1 MPSKRIMI
9 VDDQRDVSRL
19 LQSALSSLKQDLK
32 IVEMPS
38 GEEAILEA
46 SRSKVDL
53 LVADYRLPGITG
65 IQLMKKIRALHPSAR
80 VILITGMTD
89 MKVRAEISQAGA
101 EAVFIKPIAIAE
113 FLDTVER
120 FLGLADT
127 LLPFEP
133 ILKTVEDHK
142 QPGLADQFS
151 ELRKK
156 LNAQAVLLLNDRG
169 RILACAG
176 ELPEKEIEA
185 SLVTTLMA
193 VFNASQKVA
202 QLLGHNTN
210 SSWHI
215 FDGGENDLLLFPL
228 DSTHAIM
235 LAGNK
240 LTDEEVIVRNVSQ
253 VSAARQAIEA
263 SLIELE
269 GPIIP
274 YIKEKPVE
282 IAIDSE
288 KEVKDEDLLPLLKVP
303 RKKIKTDEL
312 EAFWNDPVE
321 GQSVDPFHVDGLTFD
336 QARKLG
342 LTPEEGQV

>member
-1 MPSKRIMI
+1 MI

-19 LQSALSSLKQDLK
+19 LQSALSSLKQDLQ

-46 SRSKVDL
+46 SRSEVDL
-53 LVADYRLPGITG
+53 LVADYRLPGISG
-65 IQLMKKIRALHPSAR
+65 ILLMNKIRALHPSAR

-89 MKVRAEISQAGA
+89 PNIRSEIAQAGA
-101 EAVFIKPIAIAE
+101 DAIFIKPIVIAE

-133 ILKTVEDHK
+133 VLKTVEDHK

-176 ELPEKEIEA
+176 ELPEKEIEV
-185 SLVTTLMA
+185 SLVTSLMA
-193 VFNASQKVA
+193 VFNASQKVTH
-202 QLLGHNTN
+202 LLGHNTN

-215 FDGGENDLLLFPL
+215 FDGGENDLIFIPL
-228 DSTHAIM
+228 DSTHAIL
-235 LAGNK
+235 LAGDK
-240 LTDEEVIVRNVSQ
+240 LADQEVIMGNVNQ
-253 VSAARQAIEA
+253 FYAARQAIET
-263 SLIELE
+263 SLIDME

-282 IAIDSE
+282 TAIDSDLE
-288 KEVKDEDLLPLLKVP
+288 MKDDDLLPLLKVP

-312 EAFWNDPVE
+312 EAFWNDPAE
-321 GQSVDPFHVDGLTFD
+321 GQSVDPFHADGLTFD